1 MPNWQAVRGS
11 ITAVLRPESP
21 STLGTVVCETT
32 ILAPAATNKPK
43 SMVYIKERL
52 ALVLL
57 SKSWV
62 HSVERAL
69 SRQYLVDYSKR
80 PLKLS
85 GPHLVLTYNHRNRG
99 TCLHFL
105 TVQLPI
111 QFLNDLLE
119 FRTIIQFR
127 GSTE

>member
-1 MPNWQAVRGS
+1 
-11 ITAVLRPESP
+11 
-21 STLGTVVCETT
+21 
-32 ILAPAATNKPK
+32 
-43 SMVYIKERL
+43 MVYIKERL
-52 ALVLL
+52 ALVPL

-69 SRQYLVDYSKR
+69 SRQSLVDYSKR
-80 PLKLS
+80 SLKLS
-85 GPHLVLTYNHRNRG
+85 GPHLVPTHNHRNRG
-99 TCLHFL
+99 TCLRFL